1 MTNKF
6 MDMEHEALIRYV
18 NRLDEDVDGIQR
30 IINIFM
36 KLKNEVMYDSIKK
49 SEQLASETL
58 VMGYGNNFNKNNL
71 LYTVLQLTG
80 YECELRYKNVTDNTK
95 WLFSRNGKV
104 IPWYYVHV
112 DYLGKVLNLDCSF
125 DRSFMSAARIA
136 HKGDKLDYELE
147 NYYFADGRVFEVSN
161 EPFKPEVKVT
171 KLEGYELGRG
181 KLCI

>member
-6 MDMEHEALIRYV
+6 MDMEHEALLRYV
-18 NRLDEDVDGIQR
+18 NRLNEDVDGIQR

-58 VMGYGNNFNKNNL
+58 VMGCGNNFNKNNL
-71 LYTVLQLTG
+71 LCTVLQLTG
-80 YECELRYKNVTDNTK
+80 YECELQYKNVTDNTK
-95 WLFSRNGKV
+95 WLFSRNGKA

-125 DRSFMSAARIA
+125 DRNFMNAARIVN
-136 HKGDKLDYELE
+136 KGDKLTYELE
-147 NYYFADGRVFEVSN
+147 NYYFVDGRVFEVLN
-161 EPFKPEVKVT
+161 DPFKHEVKTT
-171 KLEGYELGRG
+171 KPEGYVLGRG